1 MVKCFQ
7 IQSLPMG
14 RAIFFDF
21 FFLSFRKVDIYV
33 PKLSLKTSYSLND
46 ILKGM
51 GMADMFTDKA
61 NFTGISEE
69 RIFIS
74 KVMSEITF

>member
-1 MVKCFQ
+1 MDRT
-7 IQSLPMG
+7 I
-14 RAIFFDF
+14 IDF
-21 FFLSFRKVDIYV
+21 LFFLSFRNVDIYV

-74 KVMSEITF
+74 KVKSLNYDLKWTEEIVYIL

>member
-1 MVKCFQ
+1 MNQ
-7 IQSLPMG
+7 
-14 RAIFFDF
+14 AIIDLFIYS
-21 FFLSFRKVDIYV
+21 LSFRKVDIYV

-74 KVMSEITF
+74 KVKSQITLKIMI

>member
-1 MVKCFQ
+1 MVECFQ
-7 IQSLPMG
+7 IQSLPMD

>member
-1 MVKCFQ
+1 MFLSS
-7 IQSLPMG
+7 ISLYGPDDHWF
-14 RAIFFDF
+14 IHL
-21 FFLSFRKVDIYV
+21 LSFRKVDIYV

-61 NFTGISEE
+61 NFTGISEG
-69 RIFIS
+69 IFIS
-74 KVMSEITF
+74 KVKFQITL

>member
-1 MVKCFQ
+1 MDRTVIDYYF
-7 IQSLPMG
+7 I
-14 RAIFFDF
+14 I
-21 FFLSFRKVDIYV
+21 FLSFRKVDIYV

-51 GMADMFTDKA
+51 GMADMFTEKA

-74 KVMSEITF
+74 KVNSQITF